1 LRNWAGLDPVNG
13 SIQLGSRSVDDL
25 HSRMIDRITDP
36 LRRRAESRDI
46 PEARLLRA
54 LFIRLR

>member
-1 LRNWAGLDPVNG
+1 
-13 SIQLGSRSVDDL
+13 
-25 HSRMIDRITDP
+25 MIDRITDP